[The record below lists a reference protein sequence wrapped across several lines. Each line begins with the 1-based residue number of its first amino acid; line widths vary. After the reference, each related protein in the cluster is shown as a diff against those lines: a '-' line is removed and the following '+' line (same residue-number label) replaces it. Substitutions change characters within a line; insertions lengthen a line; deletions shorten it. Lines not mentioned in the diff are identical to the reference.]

1 MPAPLPEDLPN
12 RSGLTRIL
20 IIRQEARQSAAE
32 LQAIETGLRRQGY
45 HVDKVNSDKLG
56 LLAAH
61 KAFSDLRVTDLRVP
75 DLIVLD
81 GLYPQLSSLEVCRRL
96 RAIMRQVPIIL
107 LTPTYELS
115 DSITEYEAGADDC
128 IVRPFKIEDLL
139 VRIRV
144 RLRHTRTEKPPILRL
159 GGLTLDCQKREAY
172 WQVQAIQ
179 LTSKEFDLLK
189 YLILHYQQ
197 VVPRHELIDHL
208 WGAEYDVGFSTI
220 DTYVCRLRS
229 KLEQFSQKRLIQT
242 VYGVGYRLCC

>member
-1 MPAPLPEDLPN
+1 MPAPLPEDLHSSP
-12 RSGLTRIL
+12 GLTRIL
-20 IIRQEARQSAAE
+20 IIRQEARQSATE
-32 LQAIETGLRRQGY
+32 LQAIETELRRQGY
-45 HVDKVNSDKLG
+45 HVNRVNHDKLG
-56 LLAAH
+56 LLAAR
-61 KAFSDLRVTDLRVP
+61 KVLSDSIVP

-81 GLYPQLSSLEVCRRL
+81 GLHPQLSSLEVCRRL
-96 RAIMRQVPIIL
+96 RAIMHQVPIIL
-107 LTPTYELS
+107 LTPTCELS

-128 IVRPFKIEDLL
+128 MVQPFKIEDLL

-144 RLRHTRTEKPPILRL
+144 RLRHTRNEKSPILRF
-159 GGLTLDCQKREAY
+159 GSLTLDCQKREAY
-172 WQVQAIQ
+172 WHIQAIQ

-220 DTYVCRLRS
+220 DTYICRLRS
-229 KLEQFSQKRLIQT
+229 KLEQFSQKRQIQT